1 MENLQFSTNSHL
13 KPEKLMSFIIDFE
26 YYKNFFPGQ
35 LKEIKILDRQNNE
48 ITTEES
54 VIFTSL
60 LKSSFVQKSCHKLI
74 SDKEL
79 LTEIIE
85 GPAKGSVI
93 KVICIE
99 NDQGSVFTDR
109 NSVSRSLVDAM
120 KPHQI
125 GFNLVNNQSH
135 PNFYFHNLKKTY
147 CSLSCYYISP

>member
-54 VIFTSL
+54 IIFTSL
-60 LKSSFVQKSCHKLI
+60 LKSSFIQKSCHKLI

-99 NDQGSVFTDR
+99 NDQGSVVKFD
-109 NSVSRSLVDAM
+109 V
-120 KPHQI
+120 
-125 GFNLVNNQSH
+125 
-135 PNFYFHNLKKTY
+135 NLKL
-147 CSLSCYYISP
+147 SLKAKLLEPFIKKLYKRYITAVIYKINARDLEQKRFN

>member
-1 MENLQFSTNSHL
+1 MGNLQFSTNSPL

-99 NDQGSVFTDR
+99 NDQGSVVKFD
-109 NSVSRSLVDAM
+109 V
-120 KPHQI
+120 
-125 GFNLVNNQSH
+125 
-135 PNFYFHNLKKTY
+135 NLKL
-147 CSLSCYYISP
+147 SLKAKLLEPFIKKLYKRYITAVIYKINARDLEQKRFN

>member
-1 MENLQFSTNSHL
+1 MGNLQFSTNSHL

-99 NDQGSVFTDR
+99 NDQGSVVKFD
-109 NSVSRSLVDAM
+109 V
-120 KPHQI
+120 
-125 GFNLVNNQSH
+125 
-135 PNFYFHNLKKTY
+135 NLKL
-147 CSLSCYYISP
+147 SLKAKLLGPFIKKLYGRYITAVIYKINARDLEQKRFN